1 MRWRARGK
9 YCMRMRS
16 LQRGRYDVL
25 YHTHRPNCHYRPVKL
40 HLVYFAFFS
49 MNTTYEFPG
58 NYVIYVILRNHLNT
72 LVYCSRPRHIYIQY
86 IKLTYFPDAA

>member
-25 YHTHRPNCHYRPVKL
+25 YHIHPPNCNYRPVKS
-40 HLVYFAFFS
+40 HLVDFAFFS

-58 NYVIYVILRNHLNT
+58 NCVRCVILRNHLMT
-72 LVYCSRPRHIYIQY
+72 LVYCSRPRQIYSIYI
-86 IKLTYFPDAA
+86 